1 MRIRYNRQSILD
13 NNLGVIYVLLLLL
26 LIFTFILKGTLALIG
41 SLFIGSMLFISII
54 LTIFDRR
61 KKDVLT
67 WNDNFFEINN
77 SFFKKIKIE
86 FSTVKRILIVKKKEV
101 DSVPRDLPNSYE
113 IFVELH
119 IFDKKLNRQ
128 IFTLGDERYINE
140 TDTEAFLT
148 YCKLKDIDIS

>member
-1 MRIRYNRQSILD
+1 MRIRYNRQKVLD
-13 NNLGVIYVLLLLL
+13 NNLGVIYVLLLL
-26 LIFTFILKGTLALIG
+26 LIFTFILKGTLALIC

-54 LTIFDRR
+54 LTILDRR

-77 SFFKKIKIE
+77 SFFKKSKIE
-86 FSTVKRILIVKKKEV
+86 FSTVKRILIVKKKEI

-128 IFTLGDERYINE
+128 ILTLGDERYINE
-140 TDTEAFLT
+140 SDTESFLS
-148 YCKLKDIDIS
+148 YCEMKGIEIS